1 MTPSVVEKL
10 ISFIRDNEGKSN
22 IDLKWYGGEPLMS
35 LFSYKFN
42 IRPTEYRKDVKIQK
56 HSIITNGYL
65 F

>member
-35 LFSYKFN
+35 LSVINSILDRLN
-42 IRPTEYRKDVKIQK
+42 IEKDVKIQK
-56 HSIITNGYL
+56 TFHNN
-65 F
+65 